1 MAENRD
7 EIIILTNISEVEVM
21 LEEHTIKYINFDKL
35 RNEEF
40 DKYFTTA
47 SIAIVNEKAYHLFK
61 NFDGFVFLK
70 TNNLKTILPFKN
82 TMIFPEQVFSLNMLV
97 FLKLLERHA
106 AEKTEKTNLFKFLS
120 EAMENYEKEQKIVG
134 ELKNRETAII
144 SILNHELKT
153 PVSIIAGNLELMRKT
168 DLAQDQKEYLRKI
181 ERNSKR
187 LSETIDEILL
197 FENLEDESDE
207 EAEYIKFNEIINE
220 LIADY
225 EEIALEKNLMIA
237 IDIDKILATKF
248 IGQTK
253 KIRIIIRQLFSN
265 AIKFTDGGK
274 ISLRIKVVEDLI
286 DKQRLEII
294 VEDTGIG
301 FSESKLAEYF
311 EPFQQE
317 EYYLVRKKEGLGL
330 GLTIVNNLLKQID
343 GRLKVSSEVEKGSK
357 FVVELCLDRADILEF
372 VQFSD
377 VKLLQVDDVLLNRT
391 ITRQILEPKG
401 IQIDDA
407 ASGLEAID
415 KAKQNSYDL
424 ILMDNVMPEMDGLTA
439 SIEIAGANPKV
450 PVVLVTASKNK
461 VDLRKIENTNIV
473 EVIEKNHTADYY
485 VRMIKKY
492 VAPEQWHITNEM
504 PILKNHEIDFVR
516 LYKTFD
522 VKELY
527 VRFNGNDM
535 LIAKLIV
542 GYLEVASE
550 YSKHAEKY
558 IVGLDE
564 ESKRYF
570 HGLKGL
576 SKSLCADNIARLLEK
591 IENKEIEKVRFEG
604 FYTAFDAKM
613 KELSIELKD
622 LLNYINVKNDSFD
635 QDSQKLIEVDE
646 QTIINKV
653 KELQT
658 ELEYRNIRNIRE
670 ITSYF
675 GTVYNSDYD
684 DALKNIKN
692 KVNRYEYNKA
702 IGQIKDLLSQYTN
715 NSRKS
720 QNL

>member
-7 EIIILTNISEVEVM
+7 EIIILTNIGEVEVM

-70 TNNLKTILPFKN
+70 TNNLKTIQPFKN

-274 ISLRIKVVEDLI
+274 ISLRIKVVEELI
-286 DKQRLEII
+286 DKQRLEIM

-415 KAKQNSYDL
+415 KVKQNSYDL

-492 VAPEQWHITNEM
+492 VAPEQWHIANEV

-527 VRFNGNDM
+527 LRFNGNDM

-550 YSKHAEKY
+550 YSRHAEKY

-635 QDSQKLIEVDE
+635 QDSQKMIEVDE

-658 ELEYRNIRNIRE
+658 ELERRNIRKIRE

-684 DALKNIKN
+684 DTLKNIKN

>member
-492 VAPEQWHITNEM
+492 VATEQWHITNEM

>member
-7 EIIILTNISEVEVM
+7 EIIILTNISDVEVM

-70 TNNLKTILPFKN
+70 TNNLKTIQPFKN

-274 ISLRIKVVEDLI
+274 ISLRIKVVEELI

-415 KAKQNSYDL
+415 KVKENSYDL

-492 VAPEQWHITNEM
+492 VAPGQWHITNEM

-646 QTIINKV
+646 QTIIDKV

>member
-40 DKYFTTA
+40 DRYFATA
-47 SIAIVNEKAYHLFK
+47 GIAIVNEKAYHLFK

-70 TNNLKTILPFKN
+70 TNNIKTIQPFKN
-82 TMIFPEQVFSLNMLV
+82 TMIFPEQIFRLNMLV
-97 FLKLLERHA
+97 FLKLLDRHA

-153 PVSIIAGNLELMRKT
+153 PVSIITGNLELMRKT
-168 DLAQDQKEYLRKI
+168 DLAHDQKEYLRKI

-197 FENLEDESDE
+197 FENLEDESSE
-207 EAEYIKFNEIINE
+207 EAEYIKFKEIINE
-220 LIADY
+220 LIVDY
-225 EEIALEKNLMIA
+225 EELALEKNLMIA
-237 IDIDKILATKF
+237 IDMDKTLATKF

-274 ISLRIKVVEDLI
+274 ISLKITVLEDLL
-286 DKQRLEII
+286 DKQRLEIT

-372 VQFSD
+372 VQFSE

-415 KAKQNSYDL
+415 KVKKNSYDL
-424 ILMDNVMPEMDGLTA
+424 ILMDNVMPEMDGLRA
-439 SIEIAGANPKV
+439 SIEIAGVNPKV

-492 VAPEQWHITNEM
+492 VAPEQWYITNEA

-527 VRFNGNDM
+527 LRFNGNDM

-576 SKSLCADNIARLLEK
+576 SKSLCAENIARLLEK
-591 IENKEIEKVRFEG
+591 IENKEIEKARFEG

-635 QDSQKLIEVDE
+635 QDRQKLIEVDE
-646 QTIINKV
+646 RTIINKV
-653 KELQT
+653 KNLQT
-658 ELEYRNIRNIRE
+658 ELECRNIRNIRE
-670 ITSYF
+670 ITNYF
-675 GTVYNSDYD
+675 GTIYNSDYD

>member
-274 ISLRIKVVEDLI
+274 ISLRIKVVEELI

-415 KAKQNSYDL
+415 KVKENSYDL

-492 VAPEQWHITNEM
+492 VAPGQWHITNEM

>member
-40 DKYFTTA
+40 DRYFATA

-70 TNNLKTILPFKN
+70 TNNIKTIQPFKN
-82 TMIFPEQVFSLNMLV
+82 TMIFPEQIFRLNMLV
-97 FLKLLERHA
+97 FLKLLDRHA

-153 PVSIIAGNLELMRKT
+153 PVSIITGNLELMRKT
-168 DLAQDQKEYLRKI
+168 DLAHDQKEYLRKI

-197 FENLEDESDE
+197 FENLEDESSE
-207 EAEYIKFNEIINE
+207 EAEYIKFKEIINE

-225 EEIALEKNLMIA
+225 EELALEKNLMIA
-237 IDIDKILATKF
+237 IDMDKTLATKF

-274 ISLRIKVVEDLI
+274 ISLKITVVEDLL
-286 DKQRLEII
+286 DKQRLEIT

-372 VQFSD
+372 VQFSE

-415 KAKQNSYDL
+415 KVKKNSYDL
-424 ILMDNVMPEMDGLTA
+424 ILMDNVMPEMDGLRA
-439 SIEIAGANPKV
+439 SIEIAGVNPKV

-492 VAPEQWHITNEM
+492 VAPEQWYITNEA

-527 VRFNGNDM
+527 LRFNGNDM

-576 SKSLCADNIARLLEK
+576 SKSLCAENIARLLEK

-635 QDSQKLIEVDE
+635 QDRQKLIEVDE
-646 QTIINKV
+646 RTIINKV
-653 KELQT
+653 KDLQT
-658 ELEYRNIRNIRE
+658 ELECRNIRNIRE
-670 ITSYF
+670 ITNYF
-675 GTVYNSDYD
+675 GTIYNSDYD

>member
-357 FVVELCLDRADILEF
+357 FIVELCLDRADILEF

-415 KAKQNSYDL
+415 KVKQNSYDL

-492 VAPEQWHITNEM
+492 VAPGQWHITNEM